1 MSRIEKRKTER
12 FSLEL
17 PARLTWTGR
26 DKEHELIELMTR
38 NISSDG
44 AFLITDRPLPKG
56 KDVTMDLILPLER
69 LHEFGGRQSHID
81 VSGFVI
87 RTDQQGMAIRFKKY
101 RISPY

>member
-1 MSRIEKRKTER
+1 VSRIEKRKTER